1 MQLIFVRHGETDWNV
16 AKKYCGQLDVAL
28 NENGV
33 RQMEQLREKL
43 EDYSVDLVVTSDL
56 TRVKQSANILSNAKV
71 VRFSSL
77 NEMDFGDFEGY
88 TYQEISTKFPEAWNE
103 YCNNWQTALFP
114 NGESFPIFYERV
126 VATLEAEM
134 EKWQQ
139 FDTVLLVGHLGVLR
153 VIALFLQKQTIAQYW
168 DIDFKQGCYSLWD
181 NKSQRFLISN
191 Q

>member
-28 NENGV
+28 NEHGV

-43 EDYSVDLVVTSDL
+43 GKYSVDLVVTSDL
-56 TRVKQSANILSNAKV
+56 TRVKQSANILSNAKTL
-71 VRFSSL
+71 RFSTL

-88 TYQEISTKFPEAWNE
+88 TYQEISAKFPEAWDE

-126 VATLEAEM
+126 VTILEAEM

-139 FDTVLLVGHLGVLR
+139 HDTVLLVGHLGVLR

-181 NKSQRFLISN
+181 NQSQRFLISN

>member
-28 NENGV
+28 NEHGV
-33 RQMEQLREKL
+33 QQMEQLREKL
-43 EDYSVDLVVTSDL
+43 DKYSVDLVVTSNL
-56 TRVKQSANILSNAKV
+56 TRVKQSANILKR
-71 VRFSSL
+71 VRPICFPAF

-88 TYQEISTKFPEAWNE
+88 TYQEISAKFPEAWDE
-103 YCNNWQTALFP
+103 YCNNWQTASFP

-126 VATLEAEM
+126 IATFEAEM

-139 FDTVLLVGHLGVLR
+139 FDRVLLVGHLGVLR

-168 DIDFKQGCYSLWD
+168 DADFKQGCYSLWD
-181 NKSQRFLISN
+181 SESQCFLISN